1 MLTSLLNMTAKT
13 ARTTII
19 IAVLSLL
26 GLALPAGLSQTVFAQ
41 SIAEGAL
48 SGSLL
53 EGFFDGESNEEEE
66 EAGDTESQAI
76 DQQQNPEQAQDQA
89 QAQDQQQDQ
98 QTSQDEANEQNAA
111 AAAGDNTGSIAQ
123 DVQGNTIEAADC
135 SDEALI
141 CFGNDLVTDADMNQ
155 DARVH
160 DVTNENT
167 ATFGSDEAENL
178 GVQSEQ
184 QDQDQSQDQDQDQ
197 RALNV
202 ALRLALDGDL

>member
-1 MLTSLLNMTAKT
+1 MTAKT
-13 ARTTII
+13 ARTAAI
-19 IAVLSLL
+19 IAMLSLL
-26 GLALPAGLSQTVFAQ
+26 GLAIPAVMSQTVFAQ
-41 SIAEGAL
+41 SIADEAVG
-48 SGSLL
+48 GTLL
-53 EGFFDGESNEEEE
+53 DGFFDGESTEEE
-66 EAGDTESQAI
+66 EAADTESQAI

-89 QAQDQQQDQ
+89 QAQDQQLDQ

-160 DVTNENT
+160 DTNVGNT

-184 QDQDQSQDQDQDQ
+184 QGQDQSQDQEQDQDQ

>member
-1 MLTSLLNMTAKT
+1 MTAKT
-13 ARTTII
+13 ARTAAIL
-19 IAVLSLL
+19 AMLSLL
-26 GLALPAGLSQTVFAQ
+26 GLAIPAGMSQTVFAQ
-41 SIAEGAL
+41 SIADGAV
-48 SGSLL
+48 SGTLL
-53 EGFFDGESNEEEE
+53 DGFFDGESNEEEE
-66 EAGDTESQAI
+66 AADTESQAI
-76 DQQQNPEQAQDQA
+76 DQQQNPEQAQDQS
-89 QAQDQQQDQ
+89 QAQDQQLDQ
-98 QTSQDEANEQNAA
+98 QSSQDEANEQNAA

-160 DVTNENT
+160 DTSVGNT
-167 ATFGSDEAENL
+167 ATFGNDESENL
-178 GVQSEQ
+178 GVLSEEQ
-184 QDQDQSQDQDQDQ
+184 AQGQSQEQDQDQ

>member
-1 MLTSLLNMTAKT
+1 MIAKT
-13 ARTTII
+13 TRTTLI
-19 IAVLSLL
+19 IAMLSLV
-26 GLALPAGLSQTVFAQ
+26 GLVVPAGVSQTVFAQ
-41 SIAEGAL
+41 TIADEAV
-48 SGSLL
+48 SGTLL
-53 EGFFDGESNEEEE
+53 DGFFDGESNEEE
-66 EAGDTESQAI
+66 AADTESQTI

-89 QAQDQQQDQ
+89 QAQDQQLDQ

-160 DVTNENT
+160 DTSVGNT
-167 ATFGSDEAENL
+167 ATFGNDESENL
-178 GVQSEQ
+178 GVLSEEQ
-184 QDQDQSQDQDQDQ
+184 AQGQSQEQDQDQ

-202 ALRLALDGDL
+202 ALRLALDGEL

>member
-1 MLTSLLNMTAKT
+1 MTAKT
-13 ARTTII
+13 ARTAAIL
-19 IAVLSLL
+19 AMLSLL
-26 GLALPAGLSQTVFAQ
+26 GLAIPAGMSQTVFAQ
-41 SIAEGAL
+41 SIADGAV
-48 SGSLL
+48 SGTLL
-53 EGFFDGESNEEEE
+53 DGFFDGESNEEE
-66 EAGDTESQAI
+66 AADTESQAI
-76 DQQQNPEQAQDQA
+76 DQQQNPEQAQDQS
-89 QAQDQQQDQ
+89 QAQDQQLDQ
-98 QTSQDEANEQNAA
+98 QSSQDEANEQNAA

-160 DVTNENT
+160 DTSVGNT
-167 ATFGSDEAENL
+167 ATFGNDESENL
-178 GVQSEQ
+178 GVLSEQ
-184 QDQDQSQDQDQDQ
+184 QAQGQSQEQDQDQ

>member
-1 MLTSLLNMTAKT
+1 MTAKT
-13 ARTTII
+13 ARTAAI
-19 IAVLSLL
+19 IAMLSLL
-26 GLALPAGLSQTVFAQ
+26 GLAIPAGTTQTVFAQ
-41 SIAEGAL
+41 SIVDEAV
-48 SGSLL
+48 SGTLL
-53 EGFFDGESNEEEE
+53 DGFFDGQSNEEEE
-66 EAGDTESQAI
+66 ADDTESEAI

-89 QAQDQQQDQ
+89 QAQDQQLDQ
-98 QTSQDEANEQNAA
+98 QTSQDEANEQTAV

-160 DVTNENT
+160 DTSVGNT

-184 QDQDQSQDQDQDQ
+184 QGQSQSQSQDQDQ

>member
-1 MLTSLLNMTAKT
+1 MTAKT
-13 ARTTII
+13 ARTAAIL
-19 IAVLSLL
+19 AMLSVL
-26 GLALPAGLSQTVFAQ
+26 GLAIPAGMSQTVFAQ
-41 SIAEGAL
+41 SIADGAV
-48 SGSLL
+48 SGTLL
-53 EGFFDGESNEEEE
+53 DGFFDAESNEEEE
-66 EAGDTESQAI
+66 EEAADTESEAI
-76 DQQQNPEQAQDQA
+76 DQQQNPEQAQDQS
-89 QAQDQQQDQ
+89 QAQDQQLDQ
-98 QTSQDEANEQNAA
+98 QSSQDEANEQNAA

-160 DVTNENT
+160 DTSVGNT
-167 ATFGSDEAENL
+167 ATFGNDESENL
-178 GVQSEQ
+178 GVLSEEQ
-184 QDQDQSQDQDQDQ
+184 AQSQSQEQDQDQ

>member
-1 MLTSLLNMTAKT
+1 MTAKT
-13 ARTTII
+13 ARTAAIL
-19 IAVLSLL
+19 AMLSLL
-26 GLALPAGLSQTVFAQ
+26 TLAIPAGMSQTVFAQ
-41 SIAEGAL
+41 SIADGAV
-48 SGSLL
+48 SGTLL
-53 EGFFDGESNEEEE
+53 DGFFDGESNEEE
-66 EAGDTESQAI
+66 AADTESEAI
-76 DQQQNPEQAQDQA
+76 DQQQNPEQAQDQS
-89 QAQDQQQDQ
+89 QAQDQQLDQ
-98 QTSQDEANEQNAA
+98 QSSQDEANEQNAA

-160 DVTNENT
+160 DTSVGNT
-167 ATFGSDEAENL
+167 ATFGNDESENL
-178 GVQSEQ
+178 GVLSEEQ
-184 QDQDQSQDQDQDQ
+184 AQGQSQEQDQDQ

>member
-1 MLTSLLNMTAKT
+1 MTAKT
-13 ARTTII
+13 ARTATIL
-19 IAVLSLL
+19 AMLSLL
-26 GLALPAGLSQTVFAQ
+26 GLAIPAGMSQTVFAQ
-41 SIAEGAL
+41 SIADGAV
-48 SGSLL
+48 SGTLL
-53 EGFFDGESNEEEE
+53 DGFFDGESNEEEE
-66 EAGDTESQAI
+66 AADTESQAI
-76 DQQQNPEQAQDQA
+76 DQQQNPEQAQDQS
-89 QAQDQQQDQ
+89 QAQDQQLDQ
-98 QTSQDEANEQNAA
+98 QSSQDEANEQNAA

-160 DVTNENT
+160 DTSVGNT
-167 ATFGSDEAENL
+167 ATFGSDESENL
-178 GVQSEQ
+178 GVLSEEQ
-184 QDQDQSQDQDQDQ
+184 AQGQSQDQDQDQ

>member
-1 MLTSLLNMTAKT
+1 MTAKT
-13 ARTTII
+13 ARTAAI
-19 IAVLSLL
+19 IAMLSLL
-26 GLALPAGLSQTVFAQ
+26 GLAIPAVMSQTVFAQ
-41 SIAEGAL
+41 SIADEAL
-48 SGSLL
+48 GGTLL
-53 EGFFDGESNEEEE
+53 DGFFDGESTEEE
-66 EAGDTESQAI
+66 EAADTESQAI

-89 QAQDQQQDQ
+89 QAQDQQLDQ

-160 DVTNENT
+160 DTNVGNT

-184 QDQDQSQDQDQDQ
+184 QDQDQSQDQEQDQDQ

>member
-1 MLTSLLNMTAKT
+1 MTAKT
-13 ARTTII
+13 ARTVAIL
-19 IAVLSLL
+19 AMLSLL
-26 GLALPAGLSQTVFAQ
+26 GLAIPAGMSQAVFAQ
-41 SIAEGAL
+41 SIADGAV
-48 SGSLL
+48 SGTLL
-53 EGFFDGESNEEEE
+53 DGFFDGESNEEEE
-66 EAGDTESQAI
+66 AADTESQAI
-76 DQQQNPEQAQDQA
+76 DQQQNPEQAQDQS
-89 QAQDQQQDQ
+89 QAQDQQLDQ
-98 QTSQDEANEQNAA
+98 QSSQDEANEQNAA

-160 DVTNENT
+160 DTSVGNT
-167 ATFGSDEAENL
+167 ATFGSDESENL
-178 GVQSEQ
+178 GVLSEEQ
-184 QDQDQSQDQDQDQ
+184 AQGQSQEQDQDQ

>member
-1 MLTSLLNMTAKT
+1 MTAKT
-13 ARTTII
+13 ARTAAIL
-19 IAVLSLL
+19 AMLSLL
-26 GLALPAGLSQTVFAQ
+26 GLAIPAGMSQTVFAQ
-41 SIAEGAL
+41 SIADGAV
-48 SGSLL
+48 SGTLL
-53 EGFFDGESNEEEE
+53 DGFFDGESNEEEE
-66 EAGDTESQAI
+66 GADTESQAI
-76 DQQQNPEQAQDQA
+76 DQQQNPEQAQDQS
-89 QAQDQQQDQ
+89 QAQDQQLDQ
-98 QTSQDEANEQNAA
+98 QSSQDEANEQNAA

-160 DVTNENT
+160 DTSVGNT
-167 ATFGSDEAENL
+167 ATFGNDESENL
-178 GVQSEQ
+178 GVLSEEQ
-184 QDQDQSQDQDQDQ
+184 AQGQSQEQDQDQ

>member
-1 MLTSLLNMTAKT
+1 MTAKT
-13 ARTTII
+13 ARTAAILAI
-19 IAVLSLL
+19 LSLL
-26 GLALPAGLSQTVFAQ
+26 GLAIPAGMSQTVFAQ
-41 SIAEGAL
+41 SIADGAV
-48 SGSLL
+48 SGTLL
-53 EGFFDGESNEEEE
+53 DGFFDGESNEEE
-66 EAGDTESQAI
+66 AADTESEAI

-89 QAQDQQQDQ
+89 QAQDQQLDQ
-98 QTSQDEANEQNAA
+98 QSSQDEANEQNAA

-160 DVTNENT
+160 DTSVGNT
-167 ATFGSDEAENL
+167 ATFGNDESENL
-178 GVQSEQ
+178 GVLSEEQ
-184 QDQDQSQDQDQDQ
+184 AQGQSQEQDQDQ

>member
-1 MLTSLLNMTAKT
+1 MTAKT
-13 ARTTII
+13 ARTAAI
-19 IAVLSLL
+19 IAMLSLL
-26 GLALPAGLSQTVFAQ
+26 GLAIPAVMSQTVFAQ
-41 SIAEGAL
+41 SIADEAVG
-48 SGSLL
+48 GTLL
-53 EGFFDGESNEEEE
+53 DGFFDGESTEEEE
-66 EAGDTESQAI
+66 EAADTESQAI

-89 QAQDQQQDQ
+89 QAQDQQLDQ

-160 DVTNENT
+160 DTNVGNT

-184 QDQDQSQDQDQDQ
+184 QDQDQSQEQEQDQDQ

>member
-1 MLTSLLNMTAKT
+1 MTAKT
-13 ARTTII
+13 ARTAAIL
-19 IAVLSLL
+19 AMLSLL
-26 GLALPAGLSQTVFAQ
+26 GLAIPAGMSQTVFAQ
-41 SIAEGAL
+41 SIADGAV
-48 SGSLL
+48 SGTLL
-53 EGFFDGESNEEEE
+53 DGFFDGESNEEEE
-66 EAGDTESQAI
+66 AADTESQAI
-76 DQQQNPEQAQDQA
+76 DQQQNPEQAQDQS
-89 QAQDQQQDQ
+89 QAQDQQLDQ
-98 QTSQDEANEQNAA
+98 QSSQDEANEQNAA

-160 DVTNENT
+160 DTSVGNT
-167 ATFGSDEAENL
+167 ATFGNDESENL
-178 GVQSEQ
+178 GVLSEQ
-184 QDQDQSQDQDQDQ
+184 QAQGQSQEQDQDQ

>member
-1 MLTSLLNMTAKT
+1 MTTKT
-13 ARTTII
+13 ARTAAI
-19 IAVLSLL
+19 IAMLSLL
-26 GLALPAGLSQTVFAQ
+26 GLAIPAGMSQTVFAQ
-41 SIAEGAL
+41 SIADEAV
-48 SGSLL
+48 SGTLL
-53 EGFFDGESNEEEE
+53 DGFFDGESNEEEE
-66 EAGDTESQAI
+66 EETADTESQAI

-89 QAQDQQQDQ
+89 QAQDQQLDQ

-160 DVTNENT
+160 DTTVGNT

-178 GVQSEQ
+178 GVLSEE
-184 QDQDQSQDQDQDQ
+184 QDQSQSQEQDQDQ

>member
-1 MLTSLLNMTAKT
+1 MTAKT
-13 ARTTII
+13 ARTAAI
-19 IAVLSLL
+19 IAMLSLL
-26 GLALPAGLSQTVFAQ
+26 GLAIPTGMSQTVFAQ
-41 SIAEGAL
+41 SIADEAV
-48 SGSLL
+48 SGTLL
-53 EGFFDGESNEEEE
+53 DGFFDGESNEEE
-66 EAGDTESQAI
+66 ADDTESEAI
-76 DQQQNPEQAQDQA
+76 DQQQNPEQAQDQS
-89 QAQDQQQDQ
+89 QAQDQQLDQ
-98 QTSQDEANEQNAA
+98 QSSQDEANEQNAA

-160 DVTNENT
+160 DTSVGNT
-167 ATFGSDEAENL
+167 ATFGNDESENL
-178 GVQSEQ
+178 GVLSEEQ
-184 QDQDQSQDQDQDQ
+184 AQGQSQEQDQDQ

>member
-1 MLTSLLNMTAKT
+1 MTTKT
-13 ARTTII
+13 ARTAAI
-19 IAVLSLL
+19 IAMLSLL
-26 GLALPAGLSQTVFAQ
+26 GLAIPAGMSQTVFAQ
-41 SIAEGAL
+41 SIADEAV
-48 SGSLL
+48 SGTLL
-53 EGFFDGESNEEEE
+53 DGFFDGESNEEEE
-66 EAGDTESQAI
+66 ETADTESQAI

-89 QAQDQQQDQ
+89 QAQDQQLDQ

-160 DVTNENT
+160 DTTVGNT

-178 GVQSEQ
+178 GVLSEE
-184 QDQDQSQDQDQDQ
+184 QDQSQSQEQDQDQ

>member
-1 MLTSLLNMTAKT
+1 MTAKT
-13 ARTTII
+13 ARTAAI
-19 IAVLSLL
+19 IAMLSLL
-26 GLALPAGLSQTVFAQ
+26 GLAIPAVMSQTVFAQ
-41 SIAEGAL
+41 SIADEAVG
-48 SGSLL
+48 GTLL
-53 EGFFDGESNEEEE
+53 DGFFDGESTEEE
-66 EAGDTESQAI
+66 EAADTESQAI

-89 QAQDQQQDQ
+89 QAQDQQLDQ

-160 DVTNENT
+160 DTNVGNT

-184 QDQDQSQDQDQDQ
+184 QGQDQSQDLEQDQDQ

>member
-1 MLTSLLNMTAKT
+1 MTAKT
-13 ARTTII
+13 ARTAAI
-19 IAVLSLL
+19 IAMLSLL
-26 GLALPAGLSQTVFAQ
+26 GLAIPTGMAQTVFAQ
-41 SIAEGAL
+41 SIADEAVG
-48 SGSLL
+48 GTLL
-53 EGFFDGESNEEEE
+53 DGFFDGESNEEE
-66 EAGDTESQAI
+66 ADDTESEAI

-89 QAQDQQQDQ
+89 QAQDQQLDQ
-98 QTSQDEANEQNAA
+98 QSSQDEANEQNAA

-160 DVTNENT
+160 DTSVGNT
-167 ATFGSDEAENL
+167 ATFGNDESENL
-178 GVQSEQ
+178 GVLSEEQ
-184 QDQDQSQDQDQDQ
+184 AQGQSQEQDQDQ

>member
-1 MLTSLLNMTAKT
+1 MTAKT
-13 ARTTII
+13 ARTATIL
-19 IAVLSLL
+19 AMLSLL
-26 GLALPAGLSQTVFAQ
+26 GLAIPAGMSQTVFAQ
-41 SIAEGAL
+41 SIADGAV
-48 SGSLL
+48 SGTLL
-53 EGFFDGESNEEEE
+53 DGFFDGESSEEE
-66 EAGDTESQAI
+66 EAADTESQAI
-76 DQQQNPEQAQDQA
+76 DQQQNPEQAQDQS
-89 QAQDQQQDQ
+89 QAQDQQLDQ
-98 QTSQDEANEQNAA
+98 QSSQDEANEQNAA

-160 DVTNENT
+160 DTSVGNT
-167 ATFGSDEAENL
+167 ATFGNDESENL
-178 GVQSEQ
+178 GVLSEQ
-184 QDQDQSQDQDQDQ
+184 QAQGQSQEQDQDQ

>member
-1 MLTSLLNMTAKT
+1 MTAKT
-13 ARTTII
+13 ARTTAI
-19 IAVLSLL
+19 IAMLSLL
-26 GLALPAGLSQTVFAQ
+26 GLAIPAVISQTVFAQ
-41 SIAEGAL
+41 SIADEAVG
-48 SGSLL
+48 GTLL
-53 EGFFDGESNEEEE
+53 DGFFDGESTEE
-66 EAGDTESQAI
+66 EAADTESQAI

-111 AAAGDNTGSIAQ
+111 ARAGDNTGSIAQ

-160 DVTNENT
+160 DTAVGNT

-184 QDQDQSQDQDQDQ
+184 QDQDQSQDQEQDQDQ

>member
-1 MLTSLLNMTAKT
+1 MTAKT
-13 ARTTII
+13 ARTAAIL
-19 IAVLSLL
+19 AMLSLL
-26 GLALPAGLSQTVFAQ
+26 GLAIPAGMSQTVFAQ
-41 SIAEGAL
+41 SIADGAV
-48 SGSLL
+48 SGTLL
-53 EGFFDGESNEEEE
+53 DGFFDGESNEEE
-66 EAGDTESQAI
+66 AAADTESQAT
-76 DQQQNPEQAQDQA
+76 DQQQNPEQAQDQS
-89 QAQDQQQDQ
+89 QAQDQQLDQ
-98 QTSQDEANEQNAA
+98 QSSQDEANEQNAA

-160 DVTNENT
+160 DTSVGNT
-167 ATFGSDEAENL
+167 ATFGNDESENL
-178 GVQSEQ
+178 GVLSEEQ
-184 QDQDQSQDQDQDQ
+184 AQGQSQEQDQDQ

>member
-1 MLTSLLNMTAKT
+1 MTAKT
-13 ARTTII
+13 ARTAAI
-19 IAVLSLL
+19 IAILSLL
-26 GLALPAGLSQTVFAQ
+26 GLAIPAGMSQTVFAQ
-41 SIAEGAL
+41 SIVDGAV
-48 SGSLL
+48 SGTLL
-53 EGFFDGESNEEEE
+53 DGFFGGESNEEE
-66 EAGDTESQAI
+66 ADDTESEAI
-76 DQQQNPEQAQDQA
+76 DQQQNPEQAQDQT
-89 QAQDQQQDQ
+89 QAQDQQLDQ
-98 QTSQDEANEQNAA
+98 QTSQDEANTQNAA

-160 DVTNENT
+160 DTSVGNT
-167 ATFGSDEAENL
+167 ATFGNDESENL
-178 GVQSEQ
+178 GVLSEEQ
-184 QDQDQSQDQDQDQ
+184 AQGQSQEQDQDQ

>member
-1 MLTSLLNMTAKT
+1 MTAKT
-13 ARTTII
+13 ARTAAIL
-19 IAVLSLL
+19 AMLSLL
-26 GLALPAGLSQTVFAQ
+26 GLAIPAGMSQTVSAQ
-41 SIAEGAL
+41 SIADGAV
-48 SGSLL
+48 SGTLL
-53 EGFFDGESNEEEE
+53 DGFFDGESNEEEE
-66 EAGDTESQAI
+66 GADTESQAI
-76 DQQQNPEQAQDQA
+76 DQQQNPEQAQDQS
-89 QAQDQQQDQ
+89 QAQDQQLDQ
-98 QTSQDEANEQNAA
+98 QSSQDEANEQNAA

-160 DVTNENT
+160 DTSVGNT
-167 ATFGSDEAENL
+167 ATFGNDESENL
-178 GVQSEQ
+178 GVLSEEQ
-184 QDQDQSQDQDQDQ
+184 AQGQSQEQDQDQ

>member
-1 MLTSLLNMTAKT
+1 MTAKT
-13 ARTTII
+13 ARTATIL
-19 IAVLSLL
+19 AMLSLL
-26 GLALPAGLSQTVFAQ
+26 GLAIPAGMSQTVFAQ
-41 SIAEGAL
+41 SIADGAV
-48 SGSLL
+48 SGTLL
-53 EGFFDGESNEEEE
+53 DGFFDGESNEEEE
-66 EAGDTESQAI
+66 AADTESQAI
-76 DQQQNPEQAQDQA
+76 DQQQNPEQAQGQS
-89 QAQDQQQDQ
+89 QAQDQQLDQ
-98 QTSQDEANEQNAA
+98 QSSQDEANEQNAA

-160 DVTNENT
+160 DTSVGNT
-167 ATFGSDEAENL
+167 ATFGNDESENL
-178 GVQSEQ
+178 GVLSEEQ
-184 QDQDQSQDQDQDQ
+184 AQGQSQEQDQDQ

>member
-1 MLTSLLNMTAKT
+1 MTAKT
-13 ARTTII
+13 ARTAAI
-19 IAVLSLL
+19 IAMLSLL
-26 GLALPAGLSQTVFAQ
+26 GLAIPAGMSQTVFAQ
-41 SIAEGAL
+41 SIADEAVG
-48 SGSLL
+48 GTLL
-53 EGFFDGESNEEEE
+53 DGFFDGESTEEE
-66 EAGDTESQAI
+66 EAADTESQSI

-89 QAQDQQQDQ
+89 QAQDQQLDQ

-160 DVTNENT
+160 DTAVGNT

-197 RALNV
+197 DQRALNV
-202 ALRLALDGDL
+202 ALRLALDEDL

>member
-1 MLTSLLNMTAKT
+1 M
-13 ARTTII
+13 
-19 IAVLSLL
+19 
-26 GLALPAGLSQTVFAQ
+26 SQTVFAQ
-41 SIAEGAL
+41 SIADGAV
-48 SGSLL
+48 SGTLL
-53 EGFFDGESNEEEE
+53 DGFFDGESNEEE
-66 EAGDTESQAI
+66 AADTESEAI
-76 DQQQNPEQAQDQA
+76 DQQQNPEQAQDQS
-89 QAQDQQQDQ
+89 QAQDQQLDQ
-98 QTSQDEANEQNAA
+98 QSSQDEANEQNAA

-160 DVTNENT
+160 DTSVGNT
-167 ATFGSDEAENL
+167 ATFGNDESENL
-178 GVQSEQ
+178 GVLSEEQ
-184 QDQDQSQDQDQDQ
+184 AQGQSQEQDQDQ

>member
-1 MLTSLLNMTAKT
+1 MTAKT
-13 ARTTII
+13 ARTVAIL
-19 IAVLSLL
+19 AMLSLL
-26 GLALPAGLSQTVFAQ
+26 GLAIPAGMSQAVFAQ
-41 SIAEGAL
+41 SIADGAV
-48 SGSLL
+48 SGTLL
-53 EGFFDGESNEEEE
+53 DGFFDGESNEEEE
-66 EAGDTESQAI
+66 AADTESQAI
-76 DQQQNPEQAQDQA
+76 DQQQNPEQAQDQS
-89 QAQDQQQDQ
+89 QAQDQQLDQ
-98 QTSQDEANEQNAA
+98 QSSQDEANEQNAA

-160 DVTNENT
+160 DTSVGNA
-167 ATFGSDEAENL
+167 ATFGNDESENL
-178 GVQSEQ
+178 GVLSEEQ
-184 QDQDQSQDQDQDQ
+184 AQGQSQEQDQDQ

>member
-1 MLTSLLNMTAKT
+1 MTAKT
-13 ARTTII
+13 PRTAAIL
-19 IAVLSLL
+19 AMLSLL
-26 GLALPAGLSQTVFAQ
+26 GLAIPAGMSQAVFAQ
-41 SIAEGAL
+41 SIADEAVG
-48 SGSLL
+48 GTLL
-53 EGFFDGESNEEEE
+53 DGFFDGESNEEEE
-66 EAGDTESQAI
+66 ATDTESQAI
-76 DQQQNPEQAQDQA
+76 DQQQNPEQAQDQS
-89 QAQDQQQDQ
+89 QAQDQQLDQ
-98 QTSQDEANEQNAA
+98 QSSQDEANEQNAA

-160 DVTNENT
+160 DTSVGNT
-167 ATFGSDEAENL
+167 ATFGNDESENL
-178 GVQSEQ
+178 GVLSEEQ
-184 QDQDQSQDQDQDQ
+184 AQGQSQEQDQDQ

>member
-1 MLTSLLNMTAKT
+1 MTAKT
-13 ARTTII
+13 ARTAAIL
-19 IAVLSLL
+19 AMLSLL
-26 GLALPAGLSQTVFAQ
+26 GLAIPAGMSHTVFAQ
-41 SIAEGAL
+41 SIADGAV
-48 SGSLL
+48 SGTLL
-53 EGFFDGESNEEEE
+53 DGFFDGESNEEEE
-66 EAGDTESQAI
+66 AADTESQAI
-76 DQQQNPEQAQDQA
+76 DQQQNPEQAQDQS
-89 QAQDQQQDQ
+89 QAQDQQLDQ
-98 QTSQDEANEQNAA
+98 QSSQDEANEQNAA

-160 DVTNENT
+160 DTSVGNT
-167 ATFGSDEAENL
+167 ATFGNDESENL
-178 GVQSEQ
+178 GVLSEEQ
-184 QDQDQSQDQDQDQ
+184 AQGQSQEQDQDQ

>member
-1 MLTSLLNMTAKT
+1 MTAKT
-13 ARTTII
+13 ARTAAIL
-19 IAVLSLL
+19 AMLSLL
-26 GLALPAGLSQTVFAQ
+26 GLAIPAGMSQTVFAQ
-41 SIAEGAL
+41 SIADGAV
-48 SGSLL
+48 SGTLL
-53 EGFFDGESNEEEE
+53 DGFFDGESNEEEE
-66 EAGDTESQAI
+66 AADTESQAI
-76 DQQQNPEQAQDQA
+76 DQQQNPEQAQDQS
-89 QAQDQQQDQ
+89 QAQDQQLDQ
-98 QTSQDEANEQNAA
+98 QSSQDEANEQNAA

-160 DVTNENT
+160 DTSVGNT
-167 ATFGSDEAENL
+167 ATFGSDESENL
-178 GVQSEQ
+178 GVLSEEQ
-184 QDQDQSQDQDQDQ
+184 GQSQSQSQEQDQ

>member
-1 MLTSLLNMTAKT
+1 MTAKT
-13 ARTTII
+13 ARTAAI
-19 IAVLSLL
+19 IAMLSLL
-26 GLALPAGLSQTVFAQ
+26 GLAIPAVMSQTVFAQ
-41 SIAEGAL
+41 SIADEAL
-48 SGSLL
+48 GGTLL
-53 EGFFDGESNEEEE
+53 DGFFDGESTEEE
-66 EAGDTESQAI
+66 EAADTESQAI

-89 QAQDQQQDQ
+89 QAQDQQLDQ

-160 DVTNENT
+160 DTSVGNT
-167 ATFGSDEAENL
+167 ATFGNDESENL
-178 GVQSEQ
+178 GVLSEEQ
-184 QDQDQSQDQDQDQ
+184 AQGQSQEQDQDQ

>member
-1 MLTSLLNMTAKT
+1 MTAKT
-13 ARTTII
+13 ARTAAI
-19 IAVLSLL
+19 IAMLSLL
-26 GLALPAGLSQTVFAQ
+26 GLAIPAVMSQTVFAQ
-41 SIAEGAL
+41 SIADEAVG
-48 SGSLL
+48 GTLL
-53 EGFFDGESNEEEE
+53 DGFFDGESTEEE
-66 EAGDTESQAI
+66 EAADTESQSI

-89 QAQDQQQDQ
+89 QAQDQQLDQ

-160 DVTNENT
+160 DTNVGNT

-184 QDQDQSQDQDQDQ
+184 QDQDQSQDQEQDQDQ

>member
-1 MLTSLLNMTAKT
+1 MTAKT
-13 ARTTII
+13 ARTATIL
-19 IAVLSLL
+19 AMLSLL
-26 GLALPAGLSQTVFAQ
+26 GLAIPAGMSQTVFAQ
-41 SIAEGAL
+41 SIADGAV
-48 SGSLL
+48 SGTLL
-53 EGFFDGESNEEEE
+53 DGFFDGESNEEEE
-66 EAGDTESQAI
+66 AADTESQAI
-76 DQQQNPEQAQDQA
+76 DQQQNPEQAQGQS
-89 QAQDQQQDQ
+89 QAQDQQLDQ
-98 QTSQDEANEQNAA
+98 QSSQDEANEQNAA

-160 DVTNENT
+160 DTSVGNT
-167 ATFGSDEAENL
+167 ATFGNDESENL
-178 GVQSEQ
+178 GLLSEEQ
-184 QDQDQSQDQDQDQ
+184 AQGQSQEQDQDQ

>member
-1 MLTSLLNMTAKT
+1 MTAKT
-13 ARTTII
+13 ARTAAI
-19 IAVLSLL
+19 IAMLSLL
-26 GLALPAGLSQTVFAQ
+26 GLVIPAGIPHTVFAQ
-41 SIAEGAL
+41 SIADEAVTGT
-48 SGSLL
+48 LL
-53 EGFFDGESNEEEE
+53 DGFFDGESNEE
-66 EAGDTESQAI
+66 AADTESEAI

-89 QAQDQQQDQ
+89 QAQDQQLDQ
-98 QTSQDEANEQNAA
+98 ETSQDEANEQNAA

-160 DVTNENT
+160 DTTVGNT

-178 GVQSEQ
+178 GVQSEEQ
-184 QDQDQSQDQDQDQ
+184 AQGQSQDQDQDQ

-202 ALRLALDGDL
+202 ALRLALNGEL

>member
-1 MLTSLLNMTAKT
+1 MTAKT
-13 ARTTII
+13 ARTAAIL
-19 IAVLSLL
+19 AMLSFL
-26 GLALPAGLSQTVFAQ
+26 GLAIPTGMSQTVFAQ
-41 SIAEGAL
+41 SIADEAVG
-48 SGSLL
+48 GTLL
-53 EGFFDGESNEEEE
+53 DGFFDGESNEEE
-66 EAGDTESQAI
+66 ADDTESEAI

-89 QAQDQQQDQ
+89 QAQDQQLDQ
-98 QTSQDEANEQNAA
+98 QSSQDEANEQNAA

-160 DVTNENT
+160 DTSVGNT
-167 ATFGSDEAENL
+167 ATFGNDESENL
-178 GVQSEQ
+178 GVLSEEQ
-184 QDQDQSQDQDQDQ
+184 TQGQSQDQDQDQ

>member
-1 MLTSLLNMTAKT
+1 MTAKT
-13 ARTTII
+13 ARTATIL
-19 IAVLSLL
+19 AMLSLL
-26 GLALPAGLSQTVFAQ
+26 GLAIPAGMSQTVFAQ
-41 SIAEGAL
+41 SIADGAV
-48 SGSLL
+48 SGTLL
-53 EGFFDGESNEEEE
+53 DGFFDGESNEEEE
-66 EAGDTESQAI
+66 EAADTESQAI
-76 DQQQNPEQAQDQA
+76 DQQQNPEQAQDQS
-89 QAQDQQQDQ
+89 QAQDQQLDQ
-98 QTSQDEANEQNAA
+98 QSSQDEANEQNAA

-160 DVTNENT
+160 DTSVGNT
-167 ATFGSDEAENL
+167 ATFGNDESENL
-178 GVQSEQ
+178 GVLSEEQ
-184 QDQDQSQDQDQDQ
+184 AQGQSQEQDQDQ